1 MCPEIDRHAGRRLEG
16 TLVFKR
22 TIQIIV
28 IALVLLVLVVV
39 CGGIVGFNFLRD
51 NGIKQYFATM
61 KPPAATVSTTIVK
74 PSSWTPGVEAIGTVS
89 AVRGVDL
96 TVESA
101 GIVKEILFHA
111 NQKVADGAVLLQ
123 LDDAVERADLEATK
137 AQVALV
143 ETALTRAIELQK
155 RGVNA
160 EATLDTARATASA
173 TAAQVN
179 KLQAVLDQKQMR
191 APFAGTVGIPKIDLG
206 QYLATGSSVVTLQ
219 DLDTM
224 RVDFSVPEQ
233 QLPLLKIGQTVR
245 LGIGG
250 GDMPFAGK
258 IRGIDPKIDPTSRLV
273 SIRAEVANT
282 DGKLTPGQFVQVRV
296 ELPQENN
303 VLALPQ
309 TALTSSLYGDFV
321 FVVRPAK
328 AAGPSAAPAAK
339 PEEKPAMDATKP
351 AAGAAAKPADKA
363 AAEPAKPATQAQKP
377 ELVLSQLFVKPGRRN
392 AGMVEIIEGLTV
404 GDEVVT
410 AGQNRLYNGMS
421 VAVDNTIDPT
431 KSANKQAA
439 QQ

>member
-1 MCPEIDRHAGRRLEG
+1 M
-16 TLVFKR
+16 FKR
-22 TIQIIV
+22 TIQTIV
-28 IALVLLVLVVV
+28 IALVLLVLAVV

-96 TVESA
+96 TVETA

-111 NQKVADGAVLLQ
+111 NQKVADGATLLQ

-143 ETALTRAIELQK
+143 ETALTRAIELQR

-160 EATLDTARATASA
+160 EATLDTARAAASA

-179 KLQAVLDQKQMR
+179 KLQAVLNQKQLR
-191 APFAGTVGIPKIDLG
+191 APFSGTVGIPKIDLG
-206 QYLATGSSVVTLQ
+206 QYLAPGTSVVTLQ

-233 QLPLLKIGQTVR
+233 QLPLLKIDQTVR

-258 IRGIDPKIDPTSRLV
+258 IRGIDPKIDPASRLV
-273 SIRAEVANT
+273 SIRAEVANNE
-282 DGKLTPGQFVQVRV
+282 GKLTPGQFVQVRV
-296 ELPQENN
+296 ELPEENN
-303 VLALPQ
+303 VLAVPQ

-321 FVVRPAK
+321 FVVRQAK
-328 AAGPSAAPAAK
+328 AAEAAPAPAAK
-339 PEEKPAMDATKP
+339 PDEKPADKP
-351 AAGAAAKPADKA
+351 AADAAKPTAEAMKPAAEGAAAKPADKA
-363 AAEPAKPATQAQKP
+363 AADPAKPATEAPKP
-377 ELVLSQLFVKPGRRN
+377 ELVLSQAFVKPGRRN
-392 AGMVEIIEGLTV
+392 NGMVEILEGIAA
-404 GDEVVT
+404 GDAVVT

-431 KSANKQAA
+431 KSANNQAA